1 MPTSAASS
9 GAPSGTPTPG
19 APSPGVAA
27 PGGTD
32 SGLARRSVTSFEV
45 GAQSVANV
53 APSAVIA
60 FAPAS
65 MAASAGNGA
74 WFSFFLAM
82 AAVLA
87 IAYCICVFARRRA
100 GTGSLYAFT
109 RLSLGPSGA
118 FVTGWALLIGAVCIG
133 SGSLAGAGY
142 YTGRALDGIGAGAFT
157 GVAGQVLLDLLLAA
171 IAVRLTIASVRTAAR
186 VAATLEVVSIV
197 LIVVVLLAVFF
208 KSGNDLFDTDQLAL
222 SGSTLDGVV
231 FAVVLGVLGFV
242 GFEGAASLG
251 AEATDPYKAIPRA
264 VMGSALLAG
273 LLYMFATYAQ
283 VVGFGGPDGLV
294 ASADPMDE
302 LAELSGLGFLKFFLH
317 AGFAASFLAV
327 VMACVTVAARLLFGM
342 AREGVV
348 PARLGRAHPT
358 HKTPSTAIWVVTP
371 FVAIPT
377 VAVILAGTDGL
388 DATTYIDTIGVFGY
402 MLSYVLVCLAA
413 PLFVRKTGAR
423 ALAITWALG
432 LIGAA
437 AMVYV
442 FYRNLWP
449 VPESPLNVLPYVF
462 VGALVVGI
470 AGYAILRRR
479 DPQRADR
486 AGTFAD
492 DAT

>member
-1 MPTSAASS
+1 MSTAEKQTGQQPGPRTGSRGAAHQQ
-9 GAPSGTPTPG
+9 A
-19 APSPGVAA
+19 
-27 PGGTD
+27 D
-32 SGLARRSVTSFEV
+32 GLAHRSVSTFEV

-100 GTGSLYAFT
+100 GVGSLYAFS
-109 RLSLGPSGA
+109 RLSLGAPGS

-142 YTGRALDGIGAGAFT
+142 YTARALDQIGIGLFT
-157 GVAGQVLLDLLLAA
+157 GVTGQILLDVLLAA
-171 IAVRLTIASVRTAAR
+171 VAVRLTIASVRTAAR
-186 VAATLEVVSIV
+186 VASVLEVVSIV
-197 LIVVVLLAVFF
+197 LIVVVLLPAFF
-208 KSGNDLFDTDQLAL
+208 KSGNVIDTDQLSL
-222 SGSTLDGVV
+222 SGSTLDGIV

-251 AEATDPYKAIPRA
+251 AEATDPYKAIPRS
-264 VMGSALLAG
+264 VMGSAVLAG
-273 LLYMFATYAQ
+273 VLYMFATYAQ
-283 VVGFGGPDGLV
+283 VAGFGGADALGK
-294 ASADPMDE
+294 SSDPMDE
-302 LAELSGLGFLKFFLH
+302 LAEMSGLGFLKFFLH
-317 AGFAASFLAV
+317 AGFAASFVAV

-342 AREGVV
+342 ANEGVM
-348 PARLGRAHPT
+348 PARLGVAHPR
-358 HKTPSTAIWVVTP
+358 HRTPSAAIWAVTP
-371 FVAIPT
+371 FIALP
-377 VAVILAGTDGL
+377 AVLVVGAGTAPL

-402 MLSYVLVCLAA
+402 MLSYTLVCLAA
-413 PLFVRKTGAR
+413 PLFVRRIGAR
-423 ALAITWALG
+423 GLLLTWGLG

-437 AMVYV
+437 AMIYV

-449 VPESPLNVLPYVF
+449 VPEWPLNVLPYVF
-462 VGALVVGI
+462 VGALVLGVVGF
-470 AGYAILRRR
+470 AVLRVRK
-479 DPQRADR
+479 PEVAER

-492 DAT
+492 DLD

>member
-1 MPTSAASS
+1 MSTAGKQTTAGKPA
-9 GAPSGTPTPG
+9 
-19 APSPGVAA
+19 
-27 PGGTD
+27 D
-32 SGLARRSVTSFEV
+32 GLAHRSVSTFEV

-100 GTGSLYAFT
+100 GVGSLYAFS
-109 RLSLGPSGA
+109 RLSLGAPGS

-142 YTGRALDGIGAGAFT
+142 YTARALDQIGIGLFT
-157 GVAGQVLLDLLLAA
+157 GIPGQILLDVLLAA
-171 IAVRLTIASVRTAAR
+171 VAIRLTIASVRTAAR
-186 VAATLEVVSIV
+186 VASVLEVVSIV
-197 LIVVVLLAVFF
+197 LIVVVLVPAFF
-208 KSGNDLFDTDQLAL
+208 KSGNIIDTEQLSL

-251 AEATDPYKAIPRA
+251 AEATDPYRAIPRS
-264 VMGSALLAG
+264 VMGSAVLAG
-273 LLYMFATYAQ
+273 VLYMFATYAQ
-283 VVGFGGPDGLV
+283 VAGFGGADAL
-294 ASADPMDE
+294 AKSTDPMDE

-317 AGFAASFLAV
+317 AGFAASFVAV
-327 VMACVTVAARLLFGM
+327 VMACITVAARLLFGM
-342 AREGVV
+342 AKEGVM
-348 PARLGRAHPT
+348 PARLGVAHP
-358 HKTPSTAIWVVTP
+358 HHRTPSAAIWAVAP
-371 FVAIPT
+371 FVALP
-377 VAVILAGTDGL
+377 AVLVVGAGTEPL
-388 DATTYIDTIGVFGY
+388 NATTYIDTIGVFGY
-402 MLSYVLVCLAA
+402 MLSYTLVCLAA
-413 PLFVRKTGAR
+413 PLFVRRIGAR
-423 ALAITWALG
+423 GLLLTWGLG

-449 VPESPLNVLPYVF
+449 APAWPLNVLPYVF

-470 AGYAILRRR
+470 VGFAVLRVRR
-479 DPQRADR
+479 PEVAER

-492 DAT
+492 DLD